1 MISALDILQLLI
13 LLSLSAFFSGAEVAL
28 LAVTRARVERFL
40 QEKRKGAKALKRLK
54 EKPRHMIITIL
65 IGNNVVNVT
74 ASALMTIMATD
85 AFGSEVIGIAAGT
98 LTLFLL
104 IFGEITPKTLAQTH
118 AGRVALLIARPIEWL
133 TTVLMP
139 LVILLEKLTD
149 LLHRFGG
156 DEAGDQLNE
165 VEIRAMVQFG
175 VEGEVIEPE
184 EQYIINRAMR
194 FSDTIVD
201 DVMTPAPDMFAMEAH
216 LPALSAIDAIL
227 NSGFSRIPIYRGSL
241 QNIVGIVLLKEAM
254 QAKVDNDS
262 VMLEEIAHEPIFIA
276 SGTPID
282 DVFKI
287 FQKKRTHMGM
297 VRDASDGILGL
308 VTLEDLLEEL
318 VGEIDDE
325 SDRELNAGEGLEENM
340 HESGG
345 QDTPVEFPIH
355 P

>member
-1 MISALDILQLLI
+1 
-13 LLSLSAFFSGAEVAL
+13 
-28 LAVTRARVERFL
+28 
-40 QEKRKGAKALKRLK
+40 
-54 EKPRHMIITIL
+54 MIITIL
-65 IGNNVVNVT
+65 IGNNIVNVA
-74 ASALMTIMATD
+74 ASAVVTVMAQE
-85 AFGSEVIGIAAGT
+85 AFGSDAIGLAAGV

-118 AGRVALLIARPIEWL
+118 AGRVALMIARPIEWL
-133 TTVLMP
+133 TTLLLP

-149 LLHRFGG
+149 LLHKLGG
-156 DEAGDQLNE
+156 DEAKDQLNE

-201 DVMTPAPDMFAMEAH
+201 EVMTKAPDMFAMEAH

-227 NSGFSRIPIYRGSL
+227 NTGFSRIPIYRGSL
-241 QNIVGIVLLKEAM
+241 QNIVGVVLLKEVM

-262 VMLEEIAHEPIFIA
+262 VMLEELAHEPIFIA
-276 SGTPID
+276 SQTPID

-287 FQKKRTHMGM
+287 FQKKRTHLGI
-297 VRDASDGILGL
+297 VRDAQDGILGL

-325 SDRELNAGEGLEENM
+325 TDRELNAQEGLTENGNGVQQAI
-340 HESGG
+340 E
-345 QDTPVEFPIH
+345 T
-355 P
+355 